1 MKQSDRIAALEAAVK
16 ELQEQIAALRSGA
29 PVAAT
34 NAAPATTF
42 NGKYGLQ
49 IMVDEDEWEWY
60 SDLTSGNKNLFDTQ
74 EEADSFGKQR
84 WKFYRVVKLG

>member
-16 ELQEQIAALRSGA
+16 ELQEQVAALRSGA
-29 PVAAT
+29 PVAA
-34 NAAPATTF
+34 NAAAPATTL

-49 IMVDEDEWEWY
+49 MMVDEDEWDWY